1 MKATLPG
8 MPAAFVTVAANAR
21 IAARTAILGR
31 TLLPFCAAFDYHALG
46 RCNKLGMR
54 LHAGRVRMTLAT
66 VL

>member
-1 MKATLPG
+1 MKATFPG
-8 MPAAFVTVAANAR
+8 MPAAFVTVANAR
-21 IAARTAILGR
+21 IDARTAILGR

-54 LHAGRVRMTLAT
+54 LHAERVRMTLAR